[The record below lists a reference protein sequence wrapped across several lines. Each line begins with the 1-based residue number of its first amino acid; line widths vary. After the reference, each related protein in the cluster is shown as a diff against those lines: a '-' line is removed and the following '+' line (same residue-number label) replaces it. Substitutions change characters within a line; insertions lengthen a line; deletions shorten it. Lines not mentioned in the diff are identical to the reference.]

1 MLRDLKSFRW
11 EVAVV
16 LIRVVEVGPE
26 RREWVHDMFRRDC
39 LQDVKCG
46 ILQRGVKVNGQ
57 DSGRP

>member
-1 MLRDLKSFRW
+1 M
-11 EVAVV
+11 AVV
-16 LIRVVEVGPE
+16 LIRAVEVGPE